1 MERKNRIKILAAE
14 RDLTVAALARLVG
27 VHAATLRTYTRQH
40 RQPPLKKA
48 KKIADALGISVDDVI
63 GTYQSTGAEADNDHL
78 ALAASINNLATAI
91 NNLTT
96 AIRLKDG

>member
-14 RDLTVAALARLVG
+14 RDLSVAALGRLVG
-27 VHAATLRTYTRQH
+27 MAEATLRTYTRQE
-40 RQPPLKKA
+40 RQPPLKRA
-48 KKIADALGISVDDVI
+48 KKIADKLGVSVDDVI
-63 GTYQSTGAEADNDHL
+63 GTYQSTDNDHL

-96 AIRLKDG
+96 AIRFKDG